1 MPSEI
6 IHLEGHVIDSLTLSK
21 VLDIL
26 SSYEGVRYE
35 IRHAKIGH
43 TREETSHFEILVQAD
58 TETQLEEVLTEV
70 QQHGA
75 NFSHEDAHLEPA
87 PKDGVFPED
96 FYPPP
101 IWRPSCACI
110 IAGFLWRI
118 SRWIAAFGYGKRI
131 IIGVLPRCRWR
142 G

>member
-1 MPSEI
+1 MPSET

-35 IRHAKIGH
+35 VRHAKIGH
-43 TREETSHFEILVQAD
+43 TREEISKFDILVEAE
-58 TETQLEEVLTEV
+58 TEELLERVLEEV

-75 NFSHEDAHLEPA
+75 FFSHADARLEPA

-96 FYPPP
+96 FY
-101 IWRPSCACI
+101 STTN
-110 IAGFLWRI
+110 
-118 SRWIAAFGYGKRI
+118 
-131 IIGVLPRCRWR
+131 
-142 G
+142 